1 MSEWAETW
9 SDDEENEL
17 DVIINFIKT
26 QQWSEIINR
35 AEYVMGLERI
45 DKSKEIVFFSRTST
59 VEVKLQWYFCEM
71 HSVKY
76 LT

>member
-26 QQWSEIINR
+26 QHWSEIINR

-45 DKSKEIVFFSRTST
+45 DKIKETSFF
-59 VEVKLQWYFCEM
+59 LIY
-71 HSVKY
+71 
-76 LT
+76 

>member
-17 DVIINFIKT
+17 DFIINFIKT

-45 DKSKEIVFFSRTST
+45 DKNKEIVFL
-59 VEVKLQWYFCEM
+59 VEL
-71 HSVKY
+71 
-76 LT
+76 LL